1 MPTIRRHFRRVET
14 PVGVGT
20 IQDGAGYL
28 ATVRYGLTF
37 LQEIVGTQHRL
48 GSSAVKGVLQITGR
62 LHITSGSLPFEG
74 ELLTLRLDDGRDLAF
89 QVTGSGPEYTVD
101 ATGSLM

>member
-1 MPTIRRHFRRVET
+1 MPTIRRHFRRVEA
-14 PVGVGT
+14 PAGVGT
-20 IQDGAGYL
+20 IQNGAGYL
-28 ATVRYGLTF
+28 ATVRYGLTI
-37 LQEIVGTQHRL
+37 LQEIVGTQHRF

-74 ELLTLRLDDGRDLAF
+74 DQLTLRLDDGRGLAF
-89 QVTGSGPEYTVD
+89 QVIGSGPEYTVD